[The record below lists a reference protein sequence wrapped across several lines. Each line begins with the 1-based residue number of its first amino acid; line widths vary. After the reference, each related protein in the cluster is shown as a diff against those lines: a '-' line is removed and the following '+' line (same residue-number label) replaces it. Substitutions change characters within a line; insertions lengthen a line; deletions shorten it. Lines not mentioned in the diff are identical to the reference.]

1 MSEVTQNGDKTGT
14 GEAVIVADEGKSEKD
29 IGGQSA
35 TEKNH
40 EDELPA
46 GIKKRFAK
54 LTREKY
60 EASSKY
66 DALKSEF
73 DAFRK
78 SFEQPK
84 EYANKEEEVADL
96 VAKEI
101 ARRESEASERKKS
114 EEKVS
119 KYVQKYNESDV
130 SDIEDFEDV
139 VNSVPIDLSNEVDKD
154 IADYIINSDSGKRL
168 TYELCKTPELLET
181 LRQQSYSV
189 RAKTLM
195 KLDDQLYKNIS
206 DKKATEIVQNTID
219 DAADTQ
225 VQKKHGVKL
234 ITPVTGKTTPKG
246 SGKLT
251 MEEYMEQRNQRLAKK
266 K

>member
-1 MSEVTQNGDKTGT
+1 MSEVAQDGKTGT
-14 GEAVIVADEGKSEKD
+14 GEAAIVPTEGKSEAE

-35 TEKNH
+35 PEKNP
-40 EDELPA
+40 DDDLPA

-66 DALKSEF
+66 DSLKSEF
-73 DAFRK
+73 ESFRK

-84 EYANKEEEVADL
+84 EYASKEELVADL

-101 ARRESEASERKKS
+101 ERREAEASERKAS

-119 KYVQKYNESDV
+119 KYTQKYNESDV
-130 SDIEDFEDV
+130 SDLEDFDDV
-139 VNSVPIDLSNEVDKD
+139 VNSVPIDLTNAVDKD

-168 TYELCKTPELLET
+168 TYELCKTPELLDT
-181 LRQQSYSV
+181 LRQMSYSV

-195 KLDDQLYKNIS
+195 KLDDQLYQGISAKNAQAVV
-206 DKKATEIVQNTID
+206 DKTID
-219 DAADTQ
+219 DAADSSTQ
-225 VQKKHGVKL
+225 RKVQPKL
-234 ITPVTGKTTPKG
+234 ITPVTGKTVPKNN
-246 SGKLT
+246 GKLT

-266 K
+266 N